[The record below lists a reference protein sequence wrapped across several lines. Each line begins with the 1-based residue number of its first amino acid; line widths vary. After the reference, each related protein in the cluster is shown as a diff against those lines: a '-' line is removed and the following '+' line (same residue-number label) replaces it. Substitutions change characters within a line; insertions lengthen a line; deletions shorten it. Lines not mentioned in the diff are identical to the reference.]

1 MIQNQSHKNTD
12 CHAQVFVISACSF
25 TFQGYQLLLEPQGI
39 SASHIRFDGDT
50 ANREDVYNIIRN
62 HEATISVFPGK
73 AIVDLLES
81 LKRLADILNT
91 LPVIRQVTLYGDIPD
106 SWLYGTLRSLLNN
119 NHKLSQI
126 RIATL
131 TAIGDHHQNATGAHK
146 ERSRL
151 LRNSHLDGSDKGH
164 QKGLTQRELDVLLN
178 FYRGMSVNQQCEKLG
193 LTNKTV
199 YTHRKE
205 GLRKLQLIHLWLNDP
220 KGYSSEGTVG
230 RQTERAPLSSTEVD
244 VFNALLKREIF
255 PAYQIITDKYKKGV
269 GFEILLR
276 WNKNG
281 KILKPAHFLAEVK
294 NRELWLNI
302 TALVLHAAISGINKY
317 NGKYYFSINIPP
329 QLAAGNA
336 LPEMAKKAIKML
348 LNPQWAGNLVFE
360 FAEDIDVTKD
370 KTIPETMRRL
380 RSTGCRLFLDDC
392 FSSHQTMFPVRQ
404 VHFDGL
410 KLDRDIVG
418 QFVANDND
426 YNLIKAIQIYSDM
439 TGSECIA
446 EGVDSAEKF
455 EKLVALGV
463 KSFQGYYLSRA
474 VKEEELDRMVR
485 MFS

>member
-1 MIQNQSHKNTD
+1 MIQNNSHNNHD
-12 CHAQVFVISACSF
+12 CHAQEFVISACSF
-25 TFQGYQLLLEPQGI
+25 TFQGYRLLLKEQGGL
-39 SASHIRFDGDT
+39 ASQVRFEDDV
-50 ANREDVYNIIRN
+50 ANREDVYTIIKN
-62 HEATISVFPGK
+62 QDAKITVFLGEE
-73 AIVDLLES
+73 IVDLLQS
-81 LKRLADILNT
+81 LRHLADLLNT
-91 LPVIRQVTLYGDIPD
+91 LPVIRPVTLYGNIIARVQKKSDACRD
-106 SWLYGTLRSLLNN
+106 RSRSL
-119 NHKLSQI
+119 Q
-126 RIATL
+126 
-131 TAIGDHHQNATGAHK
+131 DHHADCSFK
-146 ERSRL
+146 DR
-151 LRNSHLDGSDKGH
+151 
-164 QKGLTQRELDVLLN
+164 QKGLTNRELDVLLN
-178 FYRGMSVNQQCEKLG
+178 FYRGMSVNKQCKKFG

-199 YTHRKE
+199 YTHRKA
-205 GLRKLQLIHLWLNDP
+205 GLRKLQLIQLWYKNSQGFSAP
-220 KGYSSEGTVG
+220 GSGE
-230 RQTERAPLSSTEVD
+230 RQGKIESLSSIEVD

-255 PAYQIITDKYKKGV
+255 PAYQIITDENKKAV

-281 KILKPAHFLAEVK
+281 KIIKPAHFLTGVK

-302 TALVLHAAISGINKY
+302 TALVLHAAVSGINKY
-317 NGKYYFSINIPP
+317 NGKYYFSVNIPP
-329 QLAAGNA
+329 ELAAGNA

-348 LNPQWAGNLVFE
+348 LKPQWAGNLVFE

-418 QFVANDND
+418 KFVANDND
-426 YNLIKAIQIYSDM
+426 YKLIKAIQIYSDM

-446 EGVDSAEKF
+446 EGVDSEEKF

-485 MFS
+485 LFS

>member
-25 TFQGYQLLLEPQGI
+25 TFRGYQLLLEQQGI

-220 KGYSSEGTVG
+220 KGYSSEGAVG
-230 RQTERAPLSSTEVD
+230 RQTKREPLSSTEVD

-360 FAEDIDVTKD
+360 FAEDIDITKD

-392 FSSHQTMFPVRQ
+392 FSSHQTMFPIRQ